1 LSEAITPAVAE
12 TAALDFETPPL
23 FPNSY
28 RSWVLA
34 LLMIVYTSNFVD
46 RTIVSILGQAI
57 KVDMKISDA
66 QLGLLGGIAF
76 ALLYTTLGI
85 PIARLAERHNR
96 VTIISICLTIWS
108 GMTALCG
115 LAVNFPL
122 LMLCR
127 VGVGVGEAGCSPSA
141 QSLIADYYAP
151 EKRASALSVYSFGIP
166 LGSMI
171 GAVSGGLMAQY
182 FGWRA
187 AFMIVGLPGL
197 LLAVLVKLTLK
208 EPPRGYSEPGARREA
223 APAPPL
229 WTVAKQLFGAPS
241 FRHMAAGVTLVS
253 FAGYGI
259 GQFSAPYFVRR
270 FGLSYAEV
278 GLVFGIIG
286 GISSGLGTV
295 LGGYVTDKIGKRD
308 KRWYAWTP
316 AIGVAIAAPIYL
328 AAYLQQSWIASAAI
342 LLAPGI
348 FGYTYLGPTWGVLH
362 NLVEP
367 RARASATALLF
378 FGLNLIALGGGPF
391 FTGLAID
398 LFNQHL
404 FHAQGLGDFAALCPG
419 GIAVRASLGQ
429 ACHATLATG
438 TRYGIVLTMI
448 AYVWGA
454 LHYLLAS
461 RNIRQDLD
469 AAAIRVARA

>member
-1 LSEAITPAVAE
+1 MAEAG
-12 TAALDFETPPL
+12 ALGLESPPL
-23 FPNSY
+23 FPNTY

-46 RTIVSILGQAI
+46 RTIVAILGQAI

-76 ALLYTTLGI
+76 AVLYTTLGI

-115 LAVNFPL
+115 LAANFPL

-151 EKRASALSVYSFGIP
+151 EKRATALSIYSFGIP

-187 AFMIVGLPGL
+187 AFMIVGLPGV
-197 LLAVLVKLTLK
+197 LLAILVKLTLK
-208 EPPRGYSEPGARREA
+208 EPPRGLSEPGGARLA
-223 APAPPL
+223 APAPSL

-278 GLVFGIIG
+278 GLVFGLIG

-295 LGGYVTDKIGKRD
+295 LGGYVTDRAGRTD
-308 KRWYAWTP
+308 RRWYAWTP

-328 AAYLQQSWIASAAI
+328 AAYLQESWIAAAAI
-342 LLAPGI
+342 LLAPGS
-348 FGYTYLGPTWGVLH
+348 
-362 NLVEP
+362 
-367 RARASATALLF
+367 SATP
-378 FGLNLIALGGGPF
+378 IWVR
-391 FTGLAID
+391 
-398 LFNQHL
+398 
-404 FHAQGLGDFAALCPG
+404 PG
-419 GIAVRASLGQ
+419 G
-429 ACHATLATG
+429 
-438 TRYGIVLTMI
+438 
-448 AYVWGA
+448 
-454 LHYLLAS
+454 
-461 RNIRQDLD
+461 
-469 AAAIRVARA
+469 

>member
-1 LSEAITPAVAE
+1 
-12 TAALDFETPPL
+12 
-23 FPNSY
+23 
-28 RSWVLA
+28 
-34 LLMIVYTSNFVD
+34 
-46 RTIVSILGQAI
+46 
-57 KVDMKISDA
+57 
-66 QLGLLGGIAF
+66 
-76 ALLYTTLGI
+76 
-85 PIARLAERHNR
+85 
-96 VTIISICLTIWS
+96 
-108 GMTALCG
+108 
-115 LAVNFPL
+115 
-122 LMLCR
+122 
-127 VGVGVGEAGCSPSA
+127 
-141 QSLIADYYAP
+141 
-151 EKRASALSVYSFGIP
+151 
-166 LGSMI
+166 
-171 GAVSGGLMAQY
+171 
-182 FGWRA
+182 
-187 AFMIVGLPGL
+187 MIVGLPGL

-208 EPPRGYSEPGARREA
+208 EPPRGYSEPGAAREA

-391 FTGLAID
+391 FTGVAID
-398 LFNQHL
+398 LFSQHL
-404 FHAQGLGDFAALCPG
+404 FHVQGLGDFAALCPG

-461 RNIRQDLD
+461 RRIRQDLD
-469 AAAIRVARA
+469 AAAIRVARG